1 MTDDAAVLA
10 GRAPEEGSLVD
21 RSLRLISDVH
31 AGEGGTALILA
42 VNLFLLMVGYYV
54 VKTVR
59 EPLVLVSGG
68 AEMKSYAA
76 AAQALTLMG
85 FVPLYSWF
93 SSRVDRMRLITGV
106 VLFFIVCIEA
116 FYFGALARVPLL
128 GFVFFVWVGIFSLA
142 TIAQFWSYAND
153 LYDKPTGERLFPVVA
168 IGATAGPPIGSLVT
182 EWLFKI
188 GVRPYTM
195 FHITAVLLAIH
206 LGLYWLVERREAG
219 RRGQSVKAQEPLSGP
234 GGFALLLRNPYLLLL
249 AVLLLVLNI
258 VNTTG
263 EYLVA
268 RTVLETAALAPTK
281 EANEAIV
288 GSFYGGYYFW
298 TSMVAL
304 ALQTFVASRLV
315 KYVGIGAIVLALPL
329 VGLGTYSIVAS
340 GVGLAVLRW
349 AKICENA
356 TDYSIMNTGRQML
369 WLPTSREEKYKAKQ
383 AADTFVVRSGDMLS
397 GVAVFLGTT
406 FFAAGVRSF
415 AIMNLVLIAL
425 WLTVAVRLVR
435 YYRSLSASRG

>member
-1 MTDDAAVLA
+1 VTVGADALVVRDPARETA
-10 GRAPEEGSLVD
+10 VD
-21 RSLRLISDVH
+21 RSLRLISDVR

-59 EPLVLVSGG
+59 EPLVLVGGG

-116 FYFGALARVPLL
+116 FYLGALAQVPLL
-128 GFVFFVWVGIFSLA
+128 GFVFYVWVGIFSLA

-168 IGATAGPPIGSLVT
+168 VGATAGPPLGSLVT
-182 EWLFKI
+182 EWLFKA
-188 GVRPYTM
+188 GVRPYSM
-195 FHITAVLLAIH
+195 FHITAVLLAVH
-206 LGLYWLVERREAG
+206 LGLYFLVERREG
-219 RRGQSVKAQEPLSGP
+219 KRRGQSVKAQEPLAGP
-234 GGFALLLRNPYLLLL
+234 GGFTLLLRNPYLLLL
-249 AVLLLVLNI
+249 AALLLILNV

-263 EYLVA
+263 EYLVG
-268 RTVLETAALAPTK
+268 RTVLETAASATTP
-281 EANEAIV
+281 EAKEAIV
-288 GSFYGGYYFW
+288 GTFYGGYNFW
-298 TSMVAL
+298 TSIVAL
-304 ALQTFVASRLV
+304 FLQAFVASRLV
-315 KYVGIGAIVLALPL
+315 KYVGIGGIVLVLPL
-329 VGLGTYSIVAS
+329 VGLGTYGVVAS

-349 AKICENA
+349 AKIAENA
-356 TDYSIMNTGRQML
+356 TDYSIMNTARQML

-406 FFAAGVRSF
+406 FLHASVRGFAW
-415 AIMNLVLIAL
+415 MNLALIAV
-425 WLTVAVRLVR
+425 WLTVAFQLVR
-435 YYRSLSASRG
+435 RYRSLSTPQV

>member
-1 MTDDAAVLA
+1 VKAETIDTDRIPDSVI
-10 GRAPEEGSLVD
+10 D
-21 RSLRLISDVH
+21 RGLRLISDVH
-31 AGEGGTALILA
+31 AGEGATALMLA
-42 VNLFLLMVGYYV
+42 VNLFLLMIGYYV

-116 FYFGALARVPLL
+116 FYLGALARVPLL
-128 GFVFFVWVGIFSLA
+128 GFVFYVWVGIFSLA

-168 IGATAGPPIGSLVT
+168 VGATAGPPLGSLLT

-219 RRGQSVKAQEPLSGP
+219 RRGQSVKAQEPLAGP
-234 GGFALLLRNPYLLLL
+234 GGFTLLLRNHYLLLL
-249 AVLLLVLNI
+249 AALLLILNV

-263 EYLVA
+263 EYLVG
-268 RTVLETAALAPTK
+268 RTVLETAAGAATP
-281 EANEAIV
+281 EAKEAIV
-288 GSFYGGYYFW
+288 GTFYGGYNFW
-298 TSMVAL
+298 TSVVAL
-304 ALQTFVASRLV
+304 VLQTFVASRLV
-315 KYVGIGAIVLALPL
+315 KYVGIGGVVLMLPL
-329 VGLGTYSIVAS
+329 VGLGTYGVVAS
-340 GVGLAVLRW
+340 GVGLAILRW
-349 AKICENA
+349 AKIAENA
-356 TDYSIMNTGRQML
+356 TDYSIMNTARQLL

-406 FFAAGVRSF
+406 FLHASVRGFAW
-415 AIMNLVLIAL
+415 MNLALIAL
-425 WLTVAVRLVR
+425 WLTVAIHLVR
-435 YYRSLSASRG
+435 RYRSLSTQKV